1 MVRLAHFGKMA
12 GLIAAVA
19 TSLGLPVSA
28 AHANSAA
35 AEYFAGRADRSAVPR
50 LLSEDERAYYK
61 SMFAA
66 IKHQDWK
73 TVQALFAQKPDG
85 QLHGVARAEYYLAA
99 GSPRVDAP
107 ALAAW
112 LATGANLPEA
122 DQIAALA
129 AKRGATGLAPLPQQQ
144 ALVSLPSA
152 PRRAHPR
159 DVADGTMPA
168 RVASAI
174 AERIKA
180 DDPAGA
186 KQLLDGVD
194 AMLSAP
200 ARAEW
205 RQHVAW
211 SFYIENQDA
220 DAYAMAVSAG
230 QGGASPI
237 TAAQRGA
244 SQASATQ
251 PTLMQTAAT
260 APSPGTVSGAWTAE
274 GWWTAGLAAWRMGD
288 CAAAGTAFRSTAQAA
303 ANPELAA
310 AAYYW
315 QARAALRC
323 RRPDQVTAPLRQA
336 AAFDETMYGLLAA
349 EQLGM
354 KPSAAHSA
362 PDFNAADWQA
372 LRDTSNVRAAVA
384 LAEVGEDGL
393 ADEVLRHQARI
404 GSPEQFQPLSRL
416 ARDIGLPATQL
427 WMAYNAPAGG
437 APAPASRYPTPKW
450 TPVNGWQVD
459 PALVLAHSLQESQF
473 RANVVSPAGARGL
486 MQIMPAAARDHAGA
500 LGVAGTASDL
510 TRPEVNL
517 AFGQLH
523 LQALRDSGATGGLLL
538 KVIAAYNA
546 GPLPIAHWNTQ
557 IHADGDPLLWMES
570 VPYWETRGY
579 VATVVRNYWMYEGQA
594 GGPSESRV
602 ALAQG
607 LWPTFPGMAGGKA
620 VRVAASNISPAHQHL
635 ASED

>member
-1 MVRLAHFGKMA
+1 M
-12 GLIAAVA
+12 VA
-19 TSLGLPVSA
+19 TSLCLPVSA

-35 AEYFAGRADRSAVPR
+35 AEYFGGRADRSAVPK

-66 IKHQDWK
+66 IKHQDWT

-85 QLHGVARAEYYLAA
+85 PLHGVARAEYFLAA
-99 GSPRVDAP
+99 GSPKVDGP

-112 LATGANLPEA
+112 LTTGANLPEA
-122 DQIAALA
+122 EQIAALA
-129 AKRGATGLAPLPQQQ
+129 AKRGATGFAPLPQSQQ
-144 ALVSLPSA
+144 LVSLPSA
-152 PRRAHPR
+152 PRRTHPR

-194 AMLSAP
+194 ALLSPA

-211 SFYIENQDA
+211 GFYIENQDA

-237 TAAQRGA
+237 TSAQRSAGTAA
-244 SQASATQ
+244 STQ
-251 PTLMQTAAT
+251 PTLMQTAIS
-260 APSPGTVSGAWTAE
+260 PGPISPGTVSGAWTAE
-274 GWWTAGLAAWRMGD
+274 GWWTAGLAAWQMGD
-288 CAAAGTAFRSTAQAA
+288 CGAAGTAFQSSAHAA

-323 RRPDQVTAPLRQA
+323 RRPDLVAAPLRQA
-336 AAFDETMYGLLAA
+336 AVYDETMYGLLAA
-349 EQLGM
+349 EQLAM

-362 PDFNAADWQA
+362 PDFNAADWQV
-372 LRDTSNVRAAVA
+372 LRDTSNVRAAVE
-384 LAEVGEDGL
+384 LAEIGEDGL

-404 GSPEQFQPLSRL
+404 GEAAQFQPLSRL

-427 WMAYNAPAGG
+427 WMAYNAPLGG
-437 APAPASRYPTPKW
+437 SPAPASRYPTPKW

-486 MQIMPAAARDHAGA
+486 MQIMPAAARDHAGM
-500 LGVAGTASDL
+500 LGVAGNASDL
-510 TRPEVNL
+510 TKPEVNL

-523 LQALRDSGATGGLLL
+523 LQALRDSAATGGLLL
-538 KVIAAYNA
+538 KVVAAYNA
-546 GPLPIAHWNTQ
+546 GPVPIARWNTQ

-579 VATVVRNYWMYEGQA
+579 IATVVRNYWMYEGQA
-594 GGPSESRV
+594 GGASESRV

-607 LWPTFPGMAGGKA
+607 LWPTFPGLSGGKA
-620 VRVAASNISPAHQHL
+620 VRVAARNVAHEHL